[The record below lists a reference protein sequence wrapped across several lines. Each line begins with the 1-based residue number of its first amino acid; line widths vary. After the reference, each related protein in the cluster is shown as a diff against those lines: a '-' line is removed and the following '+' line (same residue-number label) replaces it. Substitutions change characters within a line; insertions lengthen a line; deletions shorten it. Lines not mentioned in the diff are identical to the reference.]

1 MHTDHLR
8 LDLANRRRL
17 LASCILGM
25 ALYTLVIVVLYPSFK
40 NTTSLD
46 DLTRNGSTLA
56 ALFGVTGSIT
66 SPSGWLDANI
76 YQNFLP
82 LIMLVLTIGHGAWSV
97 AGQDED
103 GTLGPTVTL
112 PEFRRSI
119 IAQKAGAMVLQ
130 AASLALAVAVCVF
143 VGRSFDLRLDPGH
156 VATVSF
162 TVLLLGVD
170 IGLVALAIGAGTGR
184 RGTAMGVASGLA
196 AASYLVSS
204 LAPVVSWVRPLRY
217 LSVFYWAVGN
227 HQLADGAS
235 PLDVVVLALVGV
247 LGMALSA
254 VTFTRADL
262 R

>member
-170 IGLVALAIGAGTGR
+170 IGLVALAIGAGQGAAERLWGSPAAWRPPRTWSARSPQSSAGCDRCGIYPSSTGQWATTSWR
-184 RGTAMGVASGLA
+184 TER
-196 AASYLVSS
+196 
-204 LAPVVSWVRPLRY
+204 APSTW
-217 LSVFYWAVGN
+217 SCSHWSACSAW
-227 HQLADGAS
+227 HS
-235 PLDVVVLALVGV
+235 PLSRSHVPI
-247 LGMALSA
+247 
-254 VTFTRADL
+254 
-262 R
+262 